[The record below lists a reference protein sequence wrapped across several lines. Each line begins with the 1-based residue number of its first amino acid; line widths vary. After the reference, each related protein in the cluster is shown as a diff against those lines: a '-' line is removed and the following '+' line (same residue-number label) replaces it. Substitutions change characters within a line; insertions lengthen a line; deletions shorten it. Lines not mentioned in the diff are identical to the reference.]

1 MSSSPYRKNHSAV
14 ETVVGLCMFVFG
26 VGIFLSFFFLFLNAV
41 APSLWNADP
50 GPRGAG
56 SKVGDNE
63 GAEQGAGEA
72 RKPLPG
78 AGLGNPPSSQGAG
91 APAKSTMWLDGR
103 SSGGLTGRA

>member
-63 GAEQGAGEA
+63 GAEQGAGKMMNEVLA
-72 RKPLPG
+72 ASCVPG
-78 AGLGNPPSSQGAG
+78 LVEINETCFKVLMCITSDLG
-91 APAKSTMWLDGR
+91 
-103 SSGGLTGRA
+103 